1 MALEPA
7 VNQLESRL
15 ENRADMLRVSIHDDI
30 GQELGERYD
39 FENAPLLIV
48 LDASGNPIW
57 RGNSV
62 PSLKLVLGEQQ
73 TRDEF
78 RD

>member
-15 ENRADMLRVSIHDDI
+15 EKRADMLRVSIHDDI

-48 LDASGNPIW
+48 LVSDQN
-57 RGNSV
+57 
-62 PSLKLVLGEQQ
+62 
-73 TRDEF
+73 
-78 RD
+78 